1 MKYSLLL
8 SLSAGMLLCG
18 AAEKLSLPSGK
29 AELKQKTSSRKAQN
43 FIPEIKKQSI
53 ISGGKTLEINPNGQ
67 LTLNADG
74 ENLAKFFYFFS
85 GKNQHTGQNQWISA
99 GDAMA

>member
-8 SLSAGMLLCG
+8 SLSAGMLLCS
-18 AAEKLSLPSGK
+18 AAEKLPLPSGK

-67 LTLNADG
+67 LSRENTRNQSERTTLS
-74 ENLAKFFYFFS
+74 ECRR
-85 GKNQHTGQNQWISA
+85 
-99 GDAMA
+99 